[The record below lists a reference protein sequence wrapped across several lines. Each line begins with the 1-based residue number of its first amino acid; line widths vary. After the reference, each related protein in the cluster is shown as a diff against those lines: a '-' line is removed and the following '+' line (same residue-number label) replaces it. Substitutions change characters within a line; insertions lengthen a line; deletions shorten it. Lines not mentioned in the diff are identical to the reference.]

1 MTAATLPAPEAAEE
15 ARAALRYLEAVPRPI
30 TSPVVT
36 VQAEGG
42 GPQNVTVP
50 RKAFELFLEILGHM
64 ANGSAVTI
72 VPVHAEL
79 TTQEAA
85 DILNVS
91 RPFLIRLIKDG
102 EIPFRTVGAHRRIR
116 FDDLMAYKRR
126 DDRDRR
132 ARADELAAEAQK
144 LGLGY

>member
-1 MTAATLPAPEAAEE
+1 MTSATLPAPEAAEE
-15 ARAALRYLEAVPRPI
+15 AKTALRFLGSVPRQP

-36 VQAEGG
+36 VQSDGE
-42 GPQNVTVP
+42 GPQAVTVP
-50 RKAFELFLEILGHM
+50 RRAFELFLEILGHM

-91 RPFLIRLIKDG
+91 RPFLIGLLKSG
-102 EIPFRTVGAHRRIR
+102 EIPFRPVGAHRRIR
-116 FDDLMAYKRR
+116 FDDLMRYKQK
-126 DDRDRR
+126 DDASRR
-132 ARADELAAEAQK
+132 AVADELAAEAQK

>member
-1 MTAATLPAPEAAEE
+1 MTAATLPPPEAAEE
-15 ARAALRYLEAVPRPI
+15 AKALLRFLESVPRPKAG
-30 TSPVVT
+30 PVVT
-36 VQAEGG
+36 VQSEGG
-42 GPQNVTVP
+42 GARTVTLP

-64 ANGSAVTI
+64 ANGNAVTI

-91 RPFLIRLIKDG
+91 RPFLIGLLKSGR
-102 EIPFRTVGAHRRIR
+102 IPFRPVGAHRRIR
-116 FDDLMAYKRR
+116 FNDLMKYKER
-126 DDRDRR
+126 DDAERR
-132 ARADELAAEAQK
+132 AIADELAAEAQR